1 MIMPSAAAARPRG
14 STHLQ
19 TARAKPATKTRTQ
32 TSSATRAQTSS
43 ATRAQPL
50 REIPATTKGAK
61 ISLASANY
69 QQMRAAA
76 ERRSSPSD
84 RSVSPPGI
92 SAEQQASVLRE
103 VSEGYAAIASMR
115 EATMRRRA
123 QIAQLRSAIAGEEA
137 ARPFSEVALSRL
149 PKVRT
154 AAGYATLR
162 ALLRDHGVDR
172 LRDELAEKGLVG
184 DDGLLTT
191 GTKPFNLFA
200 RLGSG
205 AMVQPEMQ
213 PANAALAALTPEAA
227 ERYVLCC
234 NRPENDAHWASD
246 APEWLGKASMSQ
258 RHRFMTVRTLE
269 WTYFN
274 ALTLGIRGGEE
285 LRRAIETLE
294 EMRAVAHAFTLR
306 LGLGLGLGIGLGLGR
321 GRGRGLGPG
330 LGLGLGLGLG

>member
-1 MIMPSAAAARPRG
+1 
-14 STHLQ
+14 
-19 TARAKPATKTRTQ
+19 
-32 TSSATRAQTSS
+32 
-43 ATRAQPL
+43 
-50 REIPATTKGAK
+50 
-61 ISLASANY
+61 
-69 QQMRAAA
+69 
-76 ERRSSPSD
+76 
-84 RSVSPPGI
+84 
-92 SAEQQASVLRE
+92 
-103 VSEGYAAIASMR
+103 
-115 EATMRRRA
+115 MRRRA

-162 ALLRDHGVDR
+162 ALLRAHGVER

-269 WTYFN
+269 RCVPPRMPGVTF
-274 ALTLGIRGGEE
+274 LSGGISEE
-285 LRRAIETLE
+285 DSSIYLNEINKAS
-294 EMRAVAHAFTLR
+294 A
-306 LGLGLGLGIGLGLGR
+306 
-321 GRGRGLGPG
+321 GPAQG
-330 LGLGLGLGLG
+330 QATSLQCVHDPR